1 MEKVFNTTA
10 ACIRKEKFSL
20 SEIEDAIQGNLDK
33 GSIGLMNSLA
43 NLYVDNKLTLD
54 MCKAQIEEKNYE
66 VFSRI
71 IAQVKKKKAGGSIAD
86 NSDIELD

>member
-1 MEKVFNTTA
+1 
-10 ACIRKEKFSL
+10 
-20 SEIEDAIQGNLDK
+20 
-33 GSIGLMNSLA
+33 MNSLA

-86 NSDIELD
+86 DSDIELD